1 MYQMKGNT
9 MQDKFINYLKCK
21 FFKTKVLFFC
31 FKCFIRL
38 SEDILYQ
45 VVKKTFLSIFPTL
58 ERYDPTQN
66 NA

>member
-9 MQDKFINYLKCK
+9 MQDKFTNYLKCK
-21 FFKTKVLFFC
+21 FFKTKVFFFC